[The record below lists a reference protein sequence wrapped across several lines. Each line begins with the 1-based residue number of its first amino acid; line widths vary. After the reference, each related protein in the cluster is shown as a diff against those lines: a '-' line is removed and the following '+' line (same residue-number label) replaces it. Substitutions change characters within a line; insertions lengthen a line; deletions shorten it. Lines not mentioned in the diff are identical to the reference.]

1 MTDENAEQPTIV
13 KADGT
18 REPFRSEKLE
28 HSLKN
33 AGASGELVTKILDAI
48 RDGLEDGMS
57 TKEIYDQAFDLLSR
71 ERTEVASR
79 YSLRNAVMQL
89 GPTGFPLEQFVARIF
104 REKGYKTQVGVEA
117 DGNCGHHEIDVV
129 AYTDNEL
136 NMVEVKFHNERGI
149 TSDMQT
155 ALYTRARFDDLSG
168 KTFSDFP
175 DTDLDNA
182 WLVTNTKFTSSAI
195 RYGECAGLM
204 MVGWDHP
211 DEGNLRDLIE
221 STKLQPVTCL
231 TSLSESAKQKL
242 LEDDL
247 VLCQAVAQ
255 NEDTLREH
263 GLTDGEIAAVRD
275 EANRICSPTQ

>member
-1 MTDENAEQPTIV
+1 MTGEASNQPTII
-13 KADGT
+13 KANGE
-18 REPFRSEKLE
+18 REPFKPEKLE

-33 AGASGELVTKILDAI
+33 AGASEEMITKIIDAI
-48 RDGLEDGMS
+48 EDELEDGMT
-57 TKEIYDQAFDLLSR
+57 TKRIYDRAFDLLSK
-71 ERTEVASR
+71 ERSNVASR

-104 REKGYKTQVGVEA
+104 REKGYKTEVGVEA
-117 DGNCGHHEIDVV
+117 DGACGHHEIDVV
-129 AYTDNEL
+129 AYTESEL

-195 RYGECAGLM
+195 SYGECAGLM

-211 DEGNLRDLIE
+211 DEGNLHDLIE

-247 VLCQAVAQ
+247 VLCQAVSQ
-255 NEDTLREH
+255 NEDKLREH
-263 GLTDGEIAAVRD
+263 GLTDSEIAAVRD
-275 EANRICSPTQ
+275 EANQICAGDT